1 MSSLHQLAAA
11 LGTSITDFF
20 QEDEAQI
27 VVHVQKDARLEYRRG
42 GISMKS
48 LGAGL
53 HDQRLEPFLITV
65 EPGMTSEDPVEH
77 PGQEFVFC
85 QEGTIDYEVDGKSY
99 SLQPGD
105 SLILDATRPHLFR
118 NSQSHAATL
127 LVVFQA
133 SDNLSLARQR
143 HLGGG

>member
-1 MSSLHQLAAA
+1 VSSLHQLAAA

-20 QEDEAQI
+20 QEEESHS
-27 VVHVQKDARLEYRRG
+27 VVHVQSDERLEYRRG

-53 HDQRLEPFLITV
+53 HDQKLEPFLISV
-65 EPGMTSEDPVEH
+65 EPGMTSEEPVEH

-85 QEGTIDYEVDGKSY
+85 LDGTIDYEVDGRSY
-99 SLQPGD
+99 PLQPGD

-118 NSQSHAATL
+118 NTQRNAATL
-127 LVVFQA
+127 IVVFQA
-133 SDNLSLARQR
+133 SDQLSLARER
-143 HLGGG
+143 HLGGR

>member
-1 MSSLHQLAAA
+1 LHQLAAA

-20 QEDEAQI
+20 QEEESRS
-27 VVHVQKDARLEYRRG
+27 VVHVQRDGRLEYRRG

-65 EPGMTSEDPVEH
+65 ESGMTSEDLVEH
-77 PGQEFVFC
+77 PGQEFVYC
-85 QEGTIDYEVDGKSY
+85 LEGTIDYEVDGKSY
-99 SLQPGD
+99 ALHPGD
-105 SLILDATRPHLFR
+105 SLLLDATRPHLFR
-118 NSQSHAATL
+118 NSQSNASTL

-133 SDNLSLARQR
+133 SDHLSLARER
-143 HLGGG
+143 HLGGK